1 MSDMSLVDS
10 VISDILPSSKY
21 EQFDYGIDISE
32 QQKQTLIEN
41 AKNANVGKNAC
52 LEIMVSLYGKAIKD
66 ANEIYGNKR
75 NGKYEEYVSICLELS
90 ISTAKRILKCY
101 EEIHNHPNKVLYDK
115 NGEEKNLIDLGAHKL
130 RAISSLP
137 EDVKEKVYDNSAELF
152 DMNVKEVNQLVKKVK
167 ETGEYNEDLLNEIRQ
182 KDDKIKTKEAETKQ
196 LQQEKEQKD
205 QEIAELKAKLQKIE
219 EAQPVAQV
227 EPEVVEKI
235 IEVEVEKVVKKEVIP
250 DEIQEELKEL
260 RAEKKRLEQET
271 AEKTEYIKQQDEKL
285 QEKEDS
291 LNNLKINKNT
301 NQTENLNVIDIGILF
316 TIIKDFLTRASSYT
330 LLKGQYEDIPP
341 KTKKTLKDAIKSVE
355 DWCILMEQAVNSDFQ
370 NVGNNIIIESEND

>member
-1 MSDMSLVDS
+1 MEEVNEMALTSQIADN
-10 VISDILPSSKY
+10 LPRID
-21 EQFDYGIDISE
+21 FDYSQYDE
-32 QQKQTLIEN
+32 ETVNVMQDAEN
-41 AKNANVGKNAC
+41 IMQVSGANVKMIWGEQLNRVREQLVTKNSYDGKCFEDWFIALNLRKNFVYDTISYYKARVVGANSC
-52 LEIMVSLYGKAIKD
+52 LLDGLSDSKISAIGKLPENLQKDVLEKAPIKD
-66 ANEIYGNKR
+66 MT
-75 NGKYEEYVSICLELS
+75 V
-90 ISTAKRILKCY
+90 
-101 EEIHNHPNKVLYDK
+101 D
-115 NGEEKNLIDLGAHKL
+115 
-130 RAISSLP
+130 
-137 EDVKEKVYDNSAELF
+137 DVRTLTR
-152 DMNVKEVNQLVKKVK
+152 QVKK
-167 ETGEYNEDLLNEIRQ
+167 TGEYNEDLLNEIRQ

-196 LQQEKEQKD
+196 LQQEKEQKN
-205 QEIAELKAKLQKIE
+205 QEIAELKAKLQKME
-219 EAQPVAQV
+219 EEKVQSVAQV

-235 IEVEVEKVVKKEVIP
+235 VEVEKVVEKEVIP

-341 KTKKTLKDAIKSVE
+341 KTKKTLEDAIKSVE

>member
-1 MSDMSLVDS
+1 M
-10 VISDILPSSKY
+10 
-21 EQFDYGIDISE
+21 
-32 QQKQTLIEN
+32 
-41 AKNANVGKNAC
+41 
-52 LEIMVSLYGKAIKD
+52 
-66 ANEIYGNKR
+66 
-75 NGKYEEYVSICLELS
+75 
-90 ISTAKRILKCY
+90 
-101 EEIHNHPNKVLYDK
+101 
-115 NGEEKNLIDLGAHKL
+115 
-130 RAISSLP
+130 
-137 EDVKEKVYDNSAELF
+137 
-152 DMNVKEVNQLVKKVK
+152 
-167 ETGEYNEDLLNEIRQ
+167 
-182 KDDKIKTKEAETKQ
+182 
-196 LQQEKEQKD
+196 
-205 QEIAELKAKLQKIE
+205 
-219 EAQPVAQV
+219 
-227 EPEVVEKI
+227 
-235 IEVEVEKVVKKEVIP
+235 KKEVIP

-341 KTKKTLKDAIKSVE
+341 KTKKTLEDAIKSVE